1 MPAKGDNHR
10 LFLDCQHRRRRGL
23 RTSRNVGDRGPS
35 LPFGDRLLI
44 DTVTLRQSPQA
55 LLTML
60 YRSTDCLRRAGAPMK
75 NLAHSASFDSDEKNA
90 PSKSGIKH
98 LGKTE
103 KDAAIGAAAALVSIE
118 RMSDG
123 GRLGVSPSRSRA
135 AMRHPQRNGS
145 PFRFRTIA
153 GSPVLNSACLE
164 PDRRRLAP
172 RVWGSYL
179 ASAGGVWP

>member
-10 LFLDCQHRRRRGL
+10 LFLDCQHHRRRGL

-44 DTVTLRQSPQA
+44 DPVTLRQSPQA

-98 LGKTE
+98 LDLGKS
-103 KDAAIGAAAALVSIE
+103 L
-118 RMSDG
+118 
-123 GRLGVSPSRSRA
+123 
-135 AMRHPQRNGS
+135 
-145 PFRFRTIA
+145 
-153 GSPVLNSACLE
+153 
-164 PDRRRLAP
+164 
-172 RVWGSYL
+172 
-179 ASAGGVWP
+179 